1 MPRSITALLV
11 TIVAVT
17 LLVSF
22 HASPTHVTVTH
33 APPAADTRAGRFS
46 RATPSAGAHRRHAAP
61 PRSRRVVGAAVEDPY
76 GTVQVAVTLKGGRIT
91 DVQPVAIPLDSGR
104 SQEINTAAAPLLRS
118 EVLRAQSAQVDVISG
133 ATYTSQ
139 AYAQSL
145 QAALDRAGA

>member
-11 TIVAVT
+11 TIVAVA

-22 HASPTHVTVTH
+22 HASPTHVSVAA
-33 APPAADTRAGRFS
+33 APAPSAGDPRAGRS
-46 RATPSAGAHRRHAAP
+46 ARATPSAAARRHRA
-61 PRSRRVVGAAVEDPY
+61 RSRRLVGTAVQDPY
-76 GTVQVAVTLKGGRIT
+76 GTVQVAVTMKAGRIT
-91 DVQPVAIPLDSGR
+91 DVQPVALPLDSGR

-133 ATYTSQ
+133 ATYTSE

-145 QAALDRAGA
+145 QAALDRARS